1 VGEKVDRRLKGKPV
15 LENVSDPNGRKK
27 I

>member
-15 LENVSDPNGRKK
+15 LENVSDSNGRKK